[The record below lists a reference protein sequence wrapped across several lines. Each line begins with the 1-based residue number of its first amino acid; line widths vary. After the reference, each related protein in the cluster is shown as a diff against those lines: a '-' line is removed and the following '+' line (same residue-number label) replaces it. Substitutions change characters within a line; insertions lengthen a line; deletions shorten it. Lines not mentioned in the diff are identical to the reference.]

1 MMIVLRTAVDLV
13 VALDLGGLTGSSTDA
28 FEDSYS
34 SSSCSCS
41 CSCSEPE
48 LTDWVYEVLEL
59 IISLGGRLQVIE
71 LIDL

>member
-1 MMIVLRTAVDLV
+1 MMIVLRTAVDLM

-41 CSCSEPE
+41 RSEPE
-48 LTDWVYEVLEL
+48 LTDWVHEVLEF
-59 IISLGGRLQVIE
+59 IVSSGGQLQVIE
-71 LIDL
+71 LLEL